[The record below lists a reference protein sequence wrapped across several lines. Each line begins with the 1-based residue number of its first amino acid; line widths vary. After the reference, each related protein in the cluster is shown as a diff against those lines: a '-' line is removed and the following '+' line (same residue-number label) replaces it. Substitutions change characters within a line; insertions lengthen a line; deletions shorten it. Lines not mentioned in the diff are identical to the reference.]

1 MVATSAERF
10 NRSIPR
16 IIPKKADILVQIL
29 LQAMQDQS
37 VNYGELATRAGTTVS
52 AMRKWRRGQRPNLGD
67 IRACLN
73 VMEFEIIAIRTN
85 KENSKYNV

>member
-1 MVATSAERF
+1 MATSTERF

-29 LQAMQDQS
+29 LKEMQDKG
-37 VNYGELATRAGTTVS
+37 VRYCDLAERAGTTVS
-52 AMRKWRRGQRPNLGD
+52 AMQKWRRGQRPNLGD

-73 VMEFEIIAIRTN
+73 VMEFEVVAIRIKGN
-85 KENSKYNV
+85 D